1 MVLVPGNILEKF
13 KVIIET
19 KFVSVYFFN
28 LKLFYL
34 NIKNYILLQFFL

>member
-28 LKLFYL
+28 LKLLYL